1 MTCDPAHQKGRLALA
16 SVVKPFRV
24 LKLLAYMLKL
34 HPNDNG
40 ADDNGADDN
49 GADNANYGFRLDRIR
64 SHLTRTT
71 PHYTEQL
78 ITPNN

>member
-24 LKLLAYMLKL
+24 LKLPAYMLKL
-34 HPNDNG
+34 HPNDNGANDNG

-49 GADNANYGFRLDRIR
+49 GADDN
-64 SHLTRTT
+64 
-71 PHYTEQL
+71 
-78 ITPNN
+78 